1 MESVGFLRKKSPVW
15 GICVSGFLAFVLF
28 CLLLILFV
36 AQSALSLVTDL
47 DGVLATVLED
57 EGFRKEATK
66 LIQEYAPEDS
76 VTSRELDSLMEDEMI
91 SETFGEFASLW
102 MSEII
107 DNGEDPVD
115 AMVEALEDPS
125 MSRQYVRALDKA
137 LVKLGKDDEDLWKA
151 SKKLA
156 KKYNFP
162 VPDKNDSNLEI
173 AVAIVEGTRDSF
185 GEDIDDVLEYVEDAQ
200 EVVQGFSFALP
211 VFGAMLFIVFN
222 LLFAA
227 LFYGLFVLM
236 VRHLIKPCL
245 YLGIPYI
252 LVGILLLV
260 LGALDLSAIAGN
272 FAEIPE
278 NFHFLFGI
286 LSSPLLTGGL
296 IAMIIG
302 VLLTGGSTATMLL
315 LKKSKKEPQAATIS
329 YSISAA
335 QEEKTSGQTVIANNL
350 STAES
355 EDQDITEEAEET
367 TEKTVVCPNCGEPIE
382 GTRFCTNCGIKIE
395 E

>member
-1 MESVGFLRKKSPVW
+1 
-15 GICVSGFLAFVLF
+15 
-28 CLLLILFV
+28 
-36 AQSALSLVTDL
+36 
-47 DGVLATVLED
+47 
-57 EGFRKEATK
+57 
-66 LIQEYAPEDS
+66 
-76 VTSRELDSLMEDEMI
+76 MEDEMI

-102 MSEII
+102 MNEII

-115 AMVEALEDPS
+115 ALLEALEDPD
-125 MSRQYVRALDKA
+125 MSRDYERALNKA
-137 LVKLGKDDEDLWKA
+137 LKKLDKDDEDFWKA

-185 GEDIDDVLEYVEDAQ
+185 GEDIDDILEYVEDAQ

-211 VFGAMLFIVFN
+211 VFGVALFIIFN

-227 LFYGLFVLM
+227 LFYGLFVLF
-236 VRHLIKPCL
+236 VRNLLKPCL

-252 LVGILLLV
+252 LVGIFMLI
-260 LGALDLSAIAGN
+260 LGALDLSDIAGN

-278 NFHFLFGI
+278 DFHFLFGM

-302 VLLTGGSTATMLL
+302 VLLTGGSTVIMLL
-315 LKKSKKEPQAATIS
+315 PKKSKKEPQAATIS
-329 YSISAA
+329 YSISAE
-335 QEEKTSGQTVIANNL
+335 QEEKTSGQTVITNNL

-355 EDQDITEEAEET
+355 EDQDITEEAEEN
-367 TEKTVVCPNCGEPIE
+367 TEKTIVCPNCGEPIE

-395 E
+395 K

>member
-15 GICVSGFLAFVLF
+15 GICVSSFLAFVLF
-28 CLLLILFV
+28 CLLLILFI

-47 DGVLATVLED
+47 DGVLANVLED
-57 EGFRKEATK
+57 EEFRKEASK

-76 VTSRELDSLMEDEMI
+76 VTSRELDSLMEDETI
-91 SETFGEFASLW
+91 SETFGEFAALW
-102 MSEII
+102 MNEII
-107 DNGEDPVD
+107 ENGEDPVD
-115 AMVEALEDPS
+115 ALVEALEDPD
-125 MSRQYVRALDKA
+125 MSKQYERAINKA
-137 LVKLGKDDEDLWKA
+137 LKKLDKDDEDFWKA

-156 KKYNFP
+156 EKYHFP
-162 VPDKNDSNLEI
+162 TPPRYSTNLEI
-173 AVAIVEGTRDSF
+173 AIAIVEGTR
-185 GEDIDDVLEYVEDAQ
+185 EDFYEEIDDVLEYVEDTQ

-211 VFGAMLFIVFN
+211 IFGAVLFIVFN

-227 LFYGLFVLM
+227 LFYGLFLLL
-236 VRHLIKPCL
+236 VRHLLKPCL

-252 LVGILLLV
+252 LVGIFMLI
-260 LGALDLSAIAGN
+260 LGMLDLSSIVGS
-272 FAEIPE
+272 FAEIPK
-278 NFHFLFGI
+278 NFRFLFGM
-286 LSSPLLTGGL
+286 LSDPLLTGGL

-329 YSISAA
+329 YSISAE

-382 GTRFCTNCGIKIE
+382 GTRFCTNCGTKIE